1 MSRWA
6 ALLCLA
12 FAAASVPAPA
22 AAQCAAKSV
31 RLVVPTP
38 AGGPSDTAARTL
50 AQALAAATGQAYV
63 VENRPGAGG
72 AIAAQAVRAAA
83 PDGCTLLWTLASMAA
98 IPMLQK
104 SPPFQSLADFTP
116 VSLVGRFAFALFVH
130 PEVPAASLKELAAY
144 GRAHPDRLAYATGTL
159 GEYMAGAQVLK
170 AAGISAVRVPY
181 KGGAQLMP
189 DLVSGRVQLNVGPVS
204 SGLQHVREGR
214 LKMLAVLLPRRL
226 AAAPDV
232 PTLAESGLPPLAL
245 PTWQAV
251 FAPPGTPSAAAAKLS
266 QQIAAALA
274 DPALRARLEQQ
285 ALQVEGSTPEA
296 LAAVAAADADAWR
309 AFIRDHDIPME

>member
-6 ALLCLA
+6 VMLCLA
-12 FAAASVPAPA
+12 CAAAGAAPA
-22 AAQCAAKSV
+22 AVAQCAAKTV

-72 AIAAQAVRAAA
+72 AIAAQTVRAAA

-98 IPMLQK
+98 VPLLQR
-104 SPPFQSLADFTP
+104 SPPFQSLAEFAP
-116 VSLVGRFAFALFVH
+116 VSLVGRFAFGLFVH
-130 PEVPAASLKELAAY
+130 PDVPAASMKELAAY

-159 GEYMAGAQVLK
+159 GEYMAGAQILK
-170 AAGISAVRVPY
+170 AAGFSAVRVPY

-204 SGLQHVREGR
+204 SGLQHVKEGR
-214 LKMLAVLLPRRL
+214 LKMLAVLLPRRI

-232 PTLAESGLPPLAL
+232 PTLAESGLPPLTL
-245 PTWQAV
+245 PTWQAI
-251 FAPPGTPSAAAAKLS
+251 FAPSGTPPAAAAKLS

>member
-1 MSRWA
+1 
-6 ALLCLA
+6 
-12 FAAASVPAPA
+12 
-22 AAQCAAKSV
+22 
-31 RLVVPTP
+31 
-38 AGGPSDTAARTL
+38 
-50 AQALAAATGQAYV
+50 
-63 VENRPGAGG
+63 
-72 AIAAQAVRAAA
+72 
-83 PDGCTLLWTLASMAA
+83 
-98 IPMLQK
+98 
-104 SPPFQSLADFTP
+104 
-116 VSLVGRFAFALFVH
+116 
-130 PEVPAASLKELAAY
+130 
-144 GRAHPDRLAYATGTL
+144 
-159 GEYMAGAQVLK
+159 
-170 AAGISAVRVPY
+170 
-181 KGGAQLMP
+181 
-189 DLVSGRVQLNVGPVS
+189 
-204 SGLQHVREGR
+204 
-214 LKMLAVLLPRRL
+214 MLAVLLPRRL